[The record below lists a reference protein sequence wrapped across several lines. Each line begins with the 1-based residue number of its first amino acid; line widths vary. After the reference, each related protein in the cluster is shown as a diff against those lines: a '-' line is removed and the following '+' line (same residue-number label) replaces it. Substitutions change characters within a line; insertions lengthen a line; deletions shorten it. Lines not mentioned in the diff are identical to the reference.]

1 MTELFFIAKG
11 QGHRG
16 QISEF
21 FVIAVYL
28 RDFLPRGTNIHPYS
42 GVNAP
47 YSGEFYPIFGME
59 IQFTQIVNRIYL
71 HNMAHA
77 MAPCYHYL
85 LIQLCFWIVIRYL
98 SKLSRSRLKNP

>member
-1 MTELFFIAKG
+1 M
-11 QGHRG
+11 
-16 QISEF
+16 
-21 FVIAVYL
+21 VY
-28 RDFLPRGTNIHPYS
+28 FLECVAYARGTNIHPYS

-77 MAPCYHYL
+77 IAPCYHYL